1 VKIGDQMKPFC
12 MCHRNTWYLFIFNIS
27 VMKHIL
33 RISAIVLLL
42 GAALSSCAT
51 AYTACGAYT
60 CVDVETCD

>member
-1 VKIGDQMKPFC
+1 VKIGYEMKPFC
-12 MCHRNTWYLFIFNIS
+12 KYQRIKWYLSIFNIF

-33 RISAIVLLL
+33 RISAIVLLF

-60 CVDVETCD
+60 CLEVETCE